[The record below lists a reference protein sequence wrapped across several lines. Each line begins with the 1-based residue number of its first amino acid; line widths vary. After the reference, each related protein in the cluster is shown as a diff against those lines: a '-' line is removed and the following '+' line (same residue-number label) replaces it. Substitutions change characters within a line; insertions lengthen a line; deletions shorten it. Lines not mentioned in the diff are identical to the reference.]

1 MTLPIC
7 AAPGAIVMYSLGR
20 ELYESEDMAFD
31 LRDPQGC
38 EGVGMPNGLSKL
50 SERSTKCCIGLESG
64 LLGRRVVLQAGWF
77 IFLN

>member
-1 MTLPIC
+1 MTFPIC

-50 SERSTKCCIGLESG
+50 SERSTKCCIDFFRTPSTSAKYSML
-64 LLGRRVVLQAGWF
+64 
-77 IFLN
+77 